1 MTSMRY
7 RGKDIEI
14 IGEKLVFGRRTAWV
28 RMVEDNSFQQVLWD
42 DIDFEDGRHQDMSH
56 IRYIALATRIKE
68 EIAQKR
74 LLAPYESSLLP
85 LPHQLLILEK
95 LMKVPQTR
103 FLLADEV
110 GMGKT
115 IEAGLVLKELK
126 LRGEIKRTL
135 LIVPKSAMLQW
146 QSEMRQHFKE
156 QFQIYDSQL
165 ISSLAS
171 MFSQIEAEEELNFWQ
186 QHNQI
191 IVSTDALKPLEHRQG
206 WSQEKI
212 DTYNKYRIEAVV
224 NADFD
229 LVIIDEAHKMGGSKA
244 QVSRYQLAETLSNA
258 VPRILLLSATPH
270 RGKSD
275 HFRRVLQLLDAD
287 AFAGEGMPTIKEI
300 EPFVMR
306 SEKRHAV
313 DYNGE
318 KLFNER
324 KTIKLAVPLDAER
337 HHLQQLLYEHLTN
350 YVRTSFNKAKLN
362 RNTALALV
370 MTMFQKIA
378 GSSTAAIADAL
389 ATRLYRLQNGLEEST
404 DEYDPEY
411 DNSDFEDFQPSDF
424 SVASSYDD
432 RSEEE
437 VLAELVE
444 EARSCLDKETDAKAE
459 ALIKT
464 IGQLRMEEGNPQLKI
479 LVFTEFRA
487 TQQYLQKML
496 TSKGFISETIN
507 GSMELEQRQKAL
519 NNFKEHADV
528 MISTDAAGESL
539 NMQFCHIIFNYDLPW
554 NPMAIEQRIGR
565 VDRIGQK
572 HSVSAF
578 NMLTSNSIDAKV
590 YGIIVEKLNII
601 LDQLGIDKTSDVLDS
616 TIEQSKIN
624 RIYLQSLL
632 DPKRMEFVGDSW
644 LFEIKKKLND
654 YKATEG
660 LLPSITKEEI
670 DNKQAAEVKYSPL
683 PVWLEQLMD
692 IYAQSRNGIVQKS
705 LMGVSTYKYDDMT
718 IHAVFDAERALENP
732 QAEQI
737 TLQHDLV
744 TKMLERIESETQQTM
759 PVVRSA
765 SGKETPGIFSLW
777 KVSAKNPTE
786 SKTTFVG
793 LFVADNGRQYTAYAN
808 QIWNKLVETADAFSY
823 VSEIDLPEGNEDM
836 EFLYEV
842 FHRMEV
848 EILDTVQKKSNARL
862 KALSYQRERAE
873 RIGIVNIRNSRI
885 RKIEQEQRQW
895 LDAMRKN
902 QSVVPDV
909 KNIIKVRIDG

>member
-1 MTSMRY
+1 MRY
-7 RGKDIEI
+7 SGKDIEI
-14 IGEKLVFGRRTAWV
+14 IGEKLVFGKRTAWV
-28 RMVEDNSFQQVLWD
+28 RLVEDNTFQQVLWD
-42 DIDFEDGRHQDMSH
+42 DIDFEEDRHQDLSH
-56 IRYIALATRIKE
+56 VRYVALGTRIKE

-74 LLAPYESSLLP
+74 LLAPYESSLIP

-95 LMKVPQTR
+95 LMKAPQTR

-115 IEAGLVLKELK
+115 IEAGLALKELK

-165 ISSLAS
+165 ISLLSN
-171 MFSQIEAEEELNFWQ
+171 MFSQIEAEEELNFWR

-229 LVIIDEAHKMGGSKA
+229 LVIIDEAHKMGGSTA
-244 QVSRYQLAETLSNA
+244 QVGRYQLAETLSNA
-258 VPRILLLSATPH
+258 VPHMLLLSATPH

-287 AFAGEGMPTIKEI
+287 AFTGEGMPSIKEI
-300 EPFVMR
+300 EPYVMR
-306 SEKRHAV
+306 SEKRYAV

-324 KTIKLAVPLDAER
+324 QTIKLSVPLDEER
-337 HHLQQLLYEHLTN
+337 HHLQRLLYEHLTN
-350 YVRTSFNKAKLN
+350 YVRTSFNKAKQN

-378 GSSTAAIADAL
+378 GSSTAAIAQAL
-389 ATRLYRLQNGLEEST
+389 DTRLYRLQNGLEESVE
-404 DEYDPEY
+404 DYNPEF
-411 DNSDFEDFQPSDF
+411 DGTDFEDFQPTSF
-424 SVASSYDD
+424 SVEHTYDD
-432 RSEEE
+432 RTEEE

-444 EARSCLDKETDAKAE
+444 EAKACLDKETDAKAE
-459 ALIKT
+459 ALVKT
-464 IGQLRMEEGNPQLKI
+464 ISQPRMEQGDPQMKV

-487 TQQYLQKML
+487 TQDYLKKML
-496 TSKGFISETIN
+496 TAKGLICETIN
-507 GSMELEQRQKAL
+507 GSMELEERQLAL
-519 NNFKEHADV
+519 RQFKEHADV

-539 NMQFCHIIFNYDLPW
+539 NMQFCHVIFNYDLPW

-572 HSVSAF
+572 HTVQAY
-578 NMLTSNSIDAKV
+578 NMLTTNSIDAKV

-601 LDQLGIDKTSDVLDS
+601 LSQLGIDKTSDVLDS

-624 RIYLQSLL
+624 RVYLQSLL
-632 DPKRMEFVGDSW
+632 DPHRAEFIGDSW

-660 LLPSITKEEI
+660 ILPTASKEEI

-683 PVWLEQLMD
+683 PIWLEQLMD
-692 IYAQSRNGIVQKS
+692 IYALSRGGMVQKS
-705 LMGVSTYKYDDMT
+705 LTGISSYRFDGMKID
-718 IHAVFDAERALENP
+718 AVFNAENALDNP

-744 TKMLERIESETQQTM
+744 SRMLELVESETQQEM
-759 PVVRSA
+759 PVIKST
-765 SGKETPGIFSLW
+765 SGKETPGVFSLW
-777 KVSAKNPTE
+777 KVSAKNPAE
-786 SKTTFVG
+786 SKTTFVA
-793 LFVADNGRQYTAYAN
+793 LFVADNDKQYTAYAN
-808 QIWNKLVETADAFSY
+808 QIWNKLVESADAFSFIGNAP
-823 VSEIDLPEGNEDM
+823 VTEESESEM
-836 EFLYEV
+836 TFLYEV
-842 FHRMEV
+842 FHRMEMD
-848 EILDTVQKKSNARL
+848 ILETVKTKANARL
-862 KALSYQRERAE
+862 NALNYQRQRAE

-885 RKIEQEQRQW
+885 KKIETEQQQW
-895 LDAMRKN
+895 QDNMRRS

>member
-1 MTSMRY
+1 MKY

-14 IGEKLVFGRRTAWV
+14 IGEKQVFGRRTAWV

-42 DIDFEDGRHQDMSH
+42 DIDQEDHRLQDMSH
-56 IRYIALATRIKE
+56 IRYMALATRIKE

-95 LMKVPQTR
+95 LMKASHTR

-165 ISSLAS
+165 ISSLAN
-171 MFSQIEAEEELNFWQ
+171 MFSQIEAEQELNFWQ

-206 WSQEKI
+206 WSQDKI

-229 LVIIDEAHKMGGSKA
+229 MVIIDEAHKMGGSTA

-258 VPRILLLSATPH
+258 VPHILLLSATPH
-270 RGKSD
+270 RGKGD

-287 AFAGEGMPTIKEI
+287 AFAGEGTPSIKEI

-306 SEKRHAV
+306 SEKRYAV

-324 KTIKLAVPLDAER
+324 QTIKLSVALDEDR
-337 HHLQQLLYEHLTN
+337 HRLQRELYEHITT
-350 YVRTSFNKAKLN
+350 YVRIYFNKAKRDRDL
-362 RNTALALV
+362 ALALV

-378 GSSTAAIADAL
+378 GSSTAAIVHAL
-389 ATRLYRLQNGLEEST
+389 ENRLYRLQNGLAESPE
-404 DEYDPEY
+404 EYDPEY
-411 DNSDFEDFQPSDF
+411 DNSEFDDFQPSEF
-424 SVASSYDD
+424 SVTSTHDD

-437 VLAELVE
+437 VLTDLVE
-444 EARSCLDKETDAKAE
+444 EAKNCLAKETDAKAE
-459 ALIKT
+459 MLVKT
-464 IGQLRMEEGNPQLKI
+464 INQLRMEQGNPQLKV

-487 TQQYLQKML
+487 TQQYLDSL
-496 TSKGFISETIN
+496 LSAKGFVCETIN
-507 GSMELEQRQKAL
+507 GSMELEERQRAL
-519 NNFKEHADV
+519 NRFREEADV

-572 HSVSAF
+572 HTVVAF
-578 NMLTSNSIDAKV
+578 NMLTNNSIDAKV

-601 LDQLGIDKTSDVLDS
+601 LEQLGIDKTSDVLDS

-660 LLPSITKEEI
+660 ILPSISKEEI

-683 PVWLEQLMD
+683 SVWLEQLMD
-692 IYAQSRNGIVQKS
+692 IYTQSRGGSVQKE
-705 LMGVSTYKYDDMT
+705 LMGISTYSYDDMT
-718 IHAVFDAERALENP
+718 IRAVFDAEYALENP
-732 QAEQI
+732 RAEQI

-744 TKMLERIESETQQTM
+744 KRMLERIESETQQQM
-759 PVVRSA
+759 PVIRSA

-777 KVSAKNPTE
+777 KVAAKNPIE
-786 SKTTFVG
+786 SKTSFVAIFVG
-793 LFVADNGRQYTAYAN
+793 DNGKQYTAYAN
-808 QIWNKLVETADAFSY
+808 QIWNKLVESADAFSF
-823 VSEIDLPEGNEDM
+823 VGSTDMPEEDDNM
-836 EFLYEV
+836 EFLHEV
-842 FHRMEV
+842 FYRMEMD
-848 EILDTVQKKSNARL
+848 ITSTIQKKSDARL
-862 KALSYQRERAE
+862 NALDYQRQRAE
-873 RIGIVNIRNSRI
+873 RIGIVNIRDSRI
-885 RKIEQEQRQW
+885 QKIEQEQQQW

>member
-1 MTSMRY
+1 MRY
-7 RGKDIEI
+7 RGKDIEL
-14 IGEKLVFGRRTAWV
+14 IGEKMVFGRRTAWI
-28 RMVEDNSFQQVLWD
+28 RLVEDNSFQQVLWD
-42 DIDFEDGRHQDMSH
+42 DIVFDEDHHLDISH
-56 IRYIALATRIKE
+56 IRFIALATRIKE

-74 LLAPYESSLLP
+74 ILASYESNLIP
-85 LPHQLLILEK
+85 LPHQILILEK
-95 LMKVPQTR
+95 LMKAPQTR

-110 GMGKT
+110 GMCKT
-115 IEAGLVLKELK
+115 IEAGLALKELK

-146 QSEMRQHFKE
+146 QSELQQHFKE
-156 QFQIYDSQL
+156 QFHIYDSQL
-165 ISSLAS
+165 INSMAS
-171 MFSQIEAEEELNFWQ
+171 MFSQIEAEEELNFWR

-229 LVIIDEAHKMGGSKA
+229 LVIIDEAHKMGGSSA

-287 AFAGEGMPTIKEI
+287 AFMGEDMPSVKEI

-306 SEKRHAV
+306 SEKRFAV
-313 DYNGE
+313 DYNGQ

-324 KTIKLAVPLDAER
+324 KTIKLLIPLEPER
-337 HHLQQLLYEHLTN
+337 HHLQLQLYEHLTE
-350 YVRTSFNKAKLN
+350 YVRTSFNKAKQN

-370 MTMFQKIA
+370 MTMLQKIA
-378 GSSTAAIADAL
+378 SSSTAAIHSAL
-389 ATRLYRLQNGLEEST
+389 STRLYRLQNGLDESVE
-404 DEYDPEY
+404 DYDPEY
-411 DNSDFEDFQPSDF
+411 DTSDFNDFQPSDY
-424 SVASSYDD
+424 SVAYTNDS
-432 RSEEE
+432 RTEEE
-437 VLAELVE
+437 VLQELVE
-444 EARSCLDKETDAKAE
+444 EARVCMEQEQDAKTE
-459 ALIKT
+459 ALIRT
-464 IGQLRMEEGNPQLKI
+464 IAQQRMEQGEPLMKV

-487 TQQYLQKML
+487 TQQYLEKQL
-496 TSKGFISETIN
+496 TAKGLSCATIN
-507 GSMELEQRQKAL
+507 GSMELEARQNAL
-519 NNFKEHADV
+519 RYFKDQADV

-539 NMQFCHIIFNYDLPW
+539 NMQFCHVIVNYDLPW

-572 HSVSAF
+572 HIVKAF

-590 YGIIVEKLNII
+590 YGIIVEKLDTI
-601 LDQLGIDKTSDVLDS
+601 LNELGIDKTSDVLDS
-616 TIEQSKIN
+616 TIEQNKIN

-632 DPKRMEFVGDSW
+632 DPRRTEFVGDSW
-644 LFEIKKKLND
+644 LFEIKKKLSE

-660 LLPSITKEEI
+660 ILPSISKEEI
-670 DNKQAAEVKYSPL
+670 DSKLAAEVKYSPL

-692 IYAQSRNGIVQKS
+692 IYAVSRDGKVEKS
-705 LMGVSTYKYDDMT
+705 LTGVSTYQYDGMK
-718 IHAVFDAERALENP
+718 INAVFDAEHALENP
-732 QAEQI
+732 SAEHI

-744 TKMLERIESETQQTM
+744 CRMLDRIDSESQQTM
-759 PVVRSA
+759 PAIRATGSKA
-765 SGKETPGIFSLW
+765 TPGVFSLW
-777 KVSAKNPTE
+777 RVSAKNPTE
-786 SKTTFVG
+786 SKVMYVA
-793 LFVADNGRQYTAYAN
+793 LFTSDSGKNYAAYAN
-808 QIWNKLVETADAFSY
+808 QIWNKLVESADAYSY
-823 VSEIDLPEGNEDM
+823 VGEAELPPESESDM
-836 EFLYEV
+836 QLLFEV

-848 EILDTVQKKSNARL
+848 EILQTVQKKSDARL
-862 KALSYQRERAE
+862 KALDFQRQRAE
-873 RIGIVNIRNSRI
+873 RIGILNIRKGRI
-885 RKIEQEQRQW
+885 RKIDEERQQW
-895 LDAMRKN
+895 LDNMRRH

>member
-1 MTSMRY
+1 MRY
-7 RGKDIEI
+7 RGKDIEL
-14 IGEKLVFGRRTAWV
+14 IGEKMVFGKRTAWI
-28 RMVEDNSFQQVLWD
+28 RLLEDNSFQQVLWD
-42 DIDFEDGRHQDMSH
+42 DIVFDEGHRKDISH

-74 LLAPYESSLLP
+74 ILAPYESSLIP
-85 LPHQLLILEK
+85 LPHQILILEK
-95 LMKVPQTR
+95 LMKSPQTR

-115 IEAGLVLKELK
+115 IEAGLALKELK

-146 QSEMRQHFKE
+146 QSEMQQHFKE
-156 QFQIYDSQL
+156 QFHIYDSQL
-165 ISSLAS
+165 INSMAS
-171 MFSQIEAEEELNFWQ
+171 MFSQIEAEEELNFWR

-206 WSQEKI
+206 WSQDKI

-229 LVIIDEAHKMGGSKA
+229 LVIIDEAHKMGGSTA

-287 AFAGEGMPTIKEI
+287 AFMGEDMPSINEI

-306 SEKRHAV
+306 TEKRFAV
-313 DYNGE
+313 DYNGQ

-324 KTIKLAVPLDAER
+324 ETIKLMIPLEPEK
-337 HHLQQLLYEHLTN
+337 HHLQLMLYNHLTE
-350 YVRTSFNKAKLN
+350 YVRTSFNKAKQN

-370 MTMFQKIA
+370 MTMLQKIA
-378 GSSTAAIADAL
+378 SSSTAAIYSAL
-389 ATRLYRLQNGLEEST
+389 STRLYRLQKGLDESVE
-404 DEYDPEY
+404 DYDPEY
-411 DNSDFEDFQPSDF
+411 DISDFEDFQPSDF
-424 SVASSYDD
+424 SVEYIPDS
-432 RSEEE
+432 RTEEE
-437 VLAELVE
+437 VLQDLVD
-444 EARSCLDKETDAKAE
+444 EAKICMEQEQDAKAE
-459 ALIKT
+459 ALIST
-464 IGQLRMEEGNPQLKI
+464 IAQQRMEQGDPKLKV

-487 TQQYLQKML
+487 TQQYLEKQL
-496 TSKGFISETIN
+496 AAKGLSCATIN
-507 GSMELEQRQKAL
+507 GSMGLETRQNAL
-519 NNFKEHADV
+519 RYFKNQADV

-539 NMQFCHIIFNYDLPW
+539 NMQFCHVIVNYDLPW

-572 HSVSAF
+572 HTVKAF

-590 YGIIVEKLNII
+590 YGIIVEKLDTI
-601 LDQLGIDKTSDVLDS
+601 LNELGIDKTSDVLDS
-616 TIEQSKIN
+616 TIEQDKIN

-632 DPKRMEFVGDSW
+632 DPRRTEFVGDSW
-644 LFEIKKKLND
+644 LFEIKKKLKE

-660 LLPSITKEEI
+660 VLPSISKEEI
-670 DNKQAAEVKYSPL
+670 DNKLAAEVKYSPL

-692 IYAQSRNGIVQKS
+692 IYAVSRGGKVEKS
-705 LMGVSTYKYDDMT
+705 LMGLSTYQYDGMK
-718 IHAVFDAERALENP
+718 INVVFDAEHALENP
-732 QAEQI
+732 SAEQI

-744 TKMLERIESETQQTM
+744 CRMLDRIESDSQQTM
-759 PVVRSA
+759 PVIRPNGSKA
-765 SGKETPGIFSLW
+765 TPGVFSLW
-777 KVSAKNPTE
+777 RVSAKSSVE
-786 SKTTFVG
+786 SKMTYVA
-793 LFVADNGRQYTAYAN
+793 LFSADNGKNYAAYAN
-808 QIWNKLVETADAFSY
+808 QIWNKLVETADAYAY
-823 VSEIDLPEGNEDM
+823 VCETGMPAENETDM
-836 EFLYEV
+836 QLLYEV

-848 EILDTVQKKSNARL
+848 EILQALQKKYDARL
-862 KALSYQRERAE
+862 KALDYQRQRAE
-873 RIGIVNIRNSRI
+873 KIGIMNIRTARI
-885 RKIEQEQRQW
+885 RKIDEERQLY
-895 LDAMRKN
+895 LDNMRCT

>member
-1 MTSMRY
+1 MRY

-14 IGEKLVFGRRTAWV
+14 IGEKLVFGKPTAWV
-28 RMVEDNSFQQVLWD
+28 RLVEDNSFQQVLWD
-42 DIDFEDGRHQDMSH
+42 DIDFEEDRHQDLSH
-56 IRYIALATRIKE
+56 VRYVALATRIKE

-74 LLAPYESSLLP
+74 LLAPYESSLIP

-95 LMKVPQTR
+95 LMKAPQTR

-115 IEAGLVLKELK
+115 IEAGLALKELK

-156 QFQIYDSQL
+156 SFQIYDSQL
-165 ISSLAS
+165 ISSLS
-171 MFSQIEAEEELNFWQ
+171 NMFSQIEAEEELNFWR

-229 LVIIDEAHKMGGSKA
+229 LVIIDEAHKMGGSTA
-244 QVSRYQLAETLSNA
+244 QVGRYQLAETLSNA
-258 VPRILLLSATPH
+258 VPRMLLLSATPH

-287 AFAGEGMPTIKEI
+287 AFTGEGMPSIKEI
-300 EPFVMR
+300 EPYVMR
-306 SEKRHAV
+306 SEKRYAV

-324 KTIKLAVPLDAER
+324 QTIKLSVPLDQER
-337 HHLQQLLYEHLTN
+337 HHLQRLLYEHLTS
-350 YVRTSFNKAKLN
+350 YVRTSFNKAKQN

-378 GSSTAAIADAL
+378 GSSTAAIAQAL
-389 ATRLYRLQNGLEEST
+389 DTRLYRLQNGLEESVE
-404 DEYDPEY
+404 DYNPEF
-411 DNSDFEDFQPSDF
+411 DSTDFEDFQPTSF
-424 SVASSYDD
+424 SVEHTYDD
-432 RSEEE
+432 RTEEE

-444 EARSCLDKETDAKAE
+444 EAKSCLNKETDAKAE
-459 ALIKT
+459 ALVKT
-464 IGQLRMEEGNPQLKI
+464 ISKLRMEQGDPQMKV

-487 TQQYLQKML
+487 TQDYLKKML
-496 TSKGFISETIN
+496 TAKGLICETIN
-507 GSMELEQRQKAL
+507 GSMELEERQLAL
-519 NNFKEHADV
+519 RQFKEHADV

-539 NMQFCHIIFNYDLPW
+539 NMQFCHVIFNYDLPW

-572 HSVSAF
+572 HTVQAY
-578 NMLTSNSIDAKV
+578 NMLTTNSIDAKV

-601 LDQLGIDKTSDVLDS
+601 LSQLGIDKTSDVLDS

-624 RIYLQSLL
+624 RVYLQSLL
-632 DPKRMEFVGDSW
+632 DPHRSEFIGDSW

-660 LLPSITKEEI
+660 ILPTVSKEEI

-683 PVWLEQLMD
+683 PIWLEQLMD
-692 IYAQSRNGIVQKS
+692 IYALSRGGTVQKS
-705 LMGVSTYKYDDMT
+705 LTGISSYRFDGMKID
-718 IHAVFDAERALENP
+718 AVFNAENALDNP

-744 TKMLERIESETQQTM
+744 SRMLERVESETQQEM
-759 PVVRSA
+759 PVIKST
-765 SGKETPGIFSLW
+765 SGKETPGVFSLW
-777 KVSAKNPTE
+777 KVSAKNPAE
-786 SKTTFVG
+786 SKTSFVA
-793 LFVADNGRQYTAYAN
+793 LFVADNGKQYTAYAN
-808 QIWNKLVETADAFSY
+808 QIWNKLVESADAFTFIGNAP
-823 VSEIDLPEGNEDM
+823 VTEEAESEM
-836 EFLYEV
+836 TFLYEV
-842 FHRMEV
+842 FHRMEMD
-848 EILDTVQKKSNARL
+848 ILETVKAKANARMNAL
-862 KALSYQRERAE
+862 KYQRQRAE

-885 RKIEQEQRQW
+885 KKIETEQQQW
-895 LDAMRKN
+895 QDNMRRS

>member
-1 MTSMRY
+1 MRY
-7 RGKDIEI
+7 RGKDIEL
-14 IGEKLVFGRRTAWV
+14 IGEKMVFGRRTAWI
-28 RMVEDNSFQQVLWD
+28 RLVEDNSFQQVLWD
-42 DIDFEDGRHQDMSH
+42 DIVFEEDHHQDISH
-56 IRYIALATRIKE
+56 IRFVALATRIKE

-74 LLAPYESSLLP
+74 ILAPYESSLIP
-85 LPHQLLILEK
+85 LPHQILILEK
-95 LMKVPQTR
+95 LMKAPQTR

-115 IEAGLVLKELK
+115 IEAGLALKELK

-146 QSEMRQHFKE
+146 QSEMQQHFKE
-156 QFQIYDSQL
+156 QFHIYDSQL
-165 ISSLAS
+165 INSMAS
-171 MFSQIEAEEELNFWQ
+171 MFSQIEAEEELNFWR

-229 LVIIDEAHKMGGSKA
+229 LIIIDEAHKMGGSTA

-287 AFAGEGMPTIKEI
+287 AFMGDDMPSIKEI

-306 SEKRHAV
+306 SEKRYAV
-313 DYNGE
+313 DYNGQ

-324 KTIKLAVPLDAER
+324 KTIKLLIPLEPER
-337 HHLQQLLYEHLTN
+337 HHLQLQLYEHLTE
-350 YVRTSFNKAKLN
+350 YVRTSFNKAKQN

-370 MTMFQKIA
+370 MTILQKIA
-378 GSSTAAIADAL
+378 SSSTAAIYSAL
-389 ATRLYRLQNGLEEST
+389 STRLYRLQNGMDESV
-404 DEYDPEY
+404 DDYDPEF
-411 DNSDFEDFQPSDF
+411 DTSDFEDFQPSEY
-424 SVASSYDD
+424 SVAYTNDS
-432 RSEEE
+432 RTEEE
-437 VLAELVE
+437 VLKELVE
-444 EARSCLDKETDAKAE
+444 ETKVCLEKEQDAKTE
-459 ALIKT
+459 ALIRT
-464 IGQLRMEEGNPQLKI
+464 IAQQRMEQGDPLLKV

-487 TQQYLQKML
+487 TQQYLEKQL
-496 TSKGFISETIN
+496 TAKGLSCATIN
-507 GSMELEQRQKAL
+507 GSMELEARQNAL
-519 NNFKEHADV
+519 RYFKDHADV

-539 NMQFCHIIFNYDLPW
+539 NMQFCHVIVNYDLPW

-572 HSVSAF
+572 HIVKAF

-590 YGIIVEKLNII
+590 YGIIVEKLDTI
-601 LDQLGIDKTSDVLDS
+601 LNELGIDKTSDVLDS
-616 TIEQSKIN
+616 TIEQNKIN

-632 DPKRMEFVGDSW
+632 DPRRTEFVGDSW
-644 LFEIKKKLND
+644 LFEIKKKLSE

-660 LLPSITKEEI
+660 ILPSISKEEI
-670 DNKQAAEVKYSPL
+670 DNKLAAEVKYSPL

-692 IYAQSRNGIVQKS
+692 IYAVSRGGKVDKS
-705 LMGVSTYKYDDMT
+705 LIGVSTYQYDGMK
-718 IHAVFDAERALENP
+718 INAVFDAEHALENP
-732 QAEQI
+732 SAEQI

-744 TKMLERIESETQQTM
+744 CRMLDRIDSESQQIM
-759 PVVRSA
+759 PVIRA
-765 SGKETPGIFSLW
+765 SGSKATPGVFSLW
-777 KVSAKNPTE
+777 RVSAKNPTE
-786 SKTTFVG
+786 SKVTYVA
-793 LFVADNGRQYTAYAN
+793 LFTSDNGKNYAAYAN
-808 QIWNKLVETADAFSY
+808 QIWNKLVESADAYSY
-823 VSEIDLPEGNEDM
+823 AGEVELPPESESDM
-836 EFLYEV
+836 QLLYEV

-848 EILDTVQKKSNARL
+848 EILQTVQKKSDARL
-862 KALSYQRERAE
+862 KALDFQRQRAE
-873 RIGIVNIRNSRI
+873 RIGILNIRKGRI
-885 RKIEQEQRQW
+885 RKIDEERQQW
-895 LDAMRKN
+895 LDNMRRH

>member
-1 MTSMRY
+1 MRY
-7 RGKDIEI
+7 RGKDIEL
-14 IGEKLVFGRRTAWV
+14 IGEKMVFGKRTAWI
-28 RMVEDNSFQQVLWD
+28 RLLEDNSFQQVLWD
-42 DIDFEDGRHQDMSH
+42 DIVFDEGHRKDISH

-74 LLAPYESSLLP
+74 ILAPYESSLIP
-85 LPHQLLILEK
+85 LPHQILILEK
-95 LMKVPQTR
+95 LMKSPQTR

-115 IEAGLVLKELK
+115 IEAGLALKELK

-146 QSEMRQHFKE
+146 QSEMQQHFKE
-156 QFQIYDSQL
+156 QFHIYDSQL
-165 ISSLAS
+165 INSMAS
-171 MFSQIEAEEELNFWQ
+171 MFSQIEAEEELNFWR

-206 WSQEKI
+206 WSQDKI

-229 LVIIDEAHKMGGSKA
+229 LVIIDEAHKMGGSTA

-287 AFAGEGMPTIKEI
+287 AFMGEDMPSINEI

-306 SEKRHAV
+306 TEKRFAV
-313 DYNGE
+313 DYNGQ

-324 KTIKLAVPLDAER
+324 ETIKLMIPLEPEK
-337 HHLQQLLYEHLTN
+337 HHLQLMLYKHLTE
-350 YVRTSFNKAKLN
+350 YVRTSFNKAKQN

-370 MTMFQKIA
+370 MTMLQKIA
-378 GSSTAAIADAL
+378 SSSTAAIYSAL
-389 ATRLYRLQNGLEEST
+389 STRLYRLQKGLDESVE
-404 DEYDPEY
+404 DYDPEY
-411 DNSDFEDFQPSDF
+411 DISDFEDFQPSDF
-424 SVASSYDD
+424 SVEYIPDS
-432 RSEEE
+432 RTEEE
-437 VLAELVE
+437 VLQDLVD
-444 EARSCLDKETDAKAE
+444 EAKICMEQEQDAKAE
-459 ALIKT
+459 ALIRT
-464 IGQLRMEEGNPQLKI
+464 IAQQRMEQGDPKLKV

-487 TQQYLQKML
+487 TQQYLEKQL
-496 TSKGFISETIN
+496 AAKGLSCATIN
-507 GSMELEQRQKAL
+507 GSMGLETRQNAL
-519 NNFKEHADV
+519 RYFKNQADV

-539 NMQFCHIIFNYDLPW
+539 NMQFCHVIVNYDLPW

-572 HSVSAF
+572 HTVKAF

-590 YGIIVEKLNII
+590 YGIIVEKLDTI
-601 LDQLGIDKTSDVLDS
+601 LNELGIDKTSDVLDS
-616 TIEQSKIN
+616 TIEQDKIN

-632 DPKRMEFVGDSW
+632 DPRRTEFVGDSW
-644 LFEIKKKLND
+644 LFEIKKKLKE

-660 LLPSITKEEI
+660 VLPSISKEEI
-670 DNKQAAEVKYSPL
+670 DNKLAAEVKYSPL

-692 IYAQSRNGIVQKS
+692 IYAVSRGGKVEKS
-705 LMGVSTYKYDDMT
+705 LMGLSTYQYDGMK
-718 IHAVFDAERALENP
+718 INAVFDAEHALENP
-732 QAEQI
+732 SAEQI

-744 TKMLERIESETQQTM
+744 CRMLDRIESDSQQTM
-759 PVVRSA
+759 PVIRPNGSKA
-765 SGKETPGIFSLW
+765 TPGVFSLW
-777 KVSAKNPTE
+777 RVSAKSSVE
-786 SKTTFVG
+786 SKMTYVA
-793 LFVADNGRQYTAYAN
+793 LFSADNGKNYAAYAN
-808 QIWNKLVETADAFSY
+808 QIWNKLVETTDAYAY
-823 VSEIDLPEGNEDM
+823 VCETGMPAENETDM
-836 EFLYEV
+836 QLLYEV

-848 EILDTVQKKSNARL
+848 EILQALQKKYDARL
-862 KALSYQRERAE
+862 KALDYQRQRAE
-873 RIGIVNIRNSRI
+873 KIGIMNIRTARI
-885 RKIEQEQRQW
+885 RKIDEERQLY
-895 LDAMRKN
+895 LDNKRCT

>member
-1 MTSMRY
+1 MRY
-7 RGKDIEI
+7 RGKDIEL
-14 IGEKLVFGRRTAWV
+14 IGEKMVFGRRTAWI
-28 RMVEDNSFQQVLWD
+28 RLVEDNSFQQVLWD
-42 DIDFEDGRHQDMSH
+42 DIVFDEDHHLDISH
-56 IRYIALATRIKE
+56 IRFIALATRIKE

-74 LLAPYESSLLP
+74 ILAPYESSLIP
-85 LPHQLLILEK
+85 LPHQILILEK
-95 LMKVPQTR
+95 LMKAPQTR

-115 IEAGLVLKELK
+115 IEAGLALKELK

-146 QSEMRQHFKE
+146 QSELQQHFKE
-156 QFQIYDSQL
+156 QFHIYDSQL
-165 ISSLAS
+165 INSMAS
-171 MFSQIEAEEELNFWQ
+171 MFSQIEAEEELNFWR

-229 LVIIDEAHKMGGSKA
+229 LVIIDEAHKMGGSSA

-287 AFAGEGMPTIKEI
+287 AFMGEDMPSVKEI

-306 SEKRHAV
+306 SEKRFAV
-313 DYNGE
+313 DYNGQ

-324 KTIKLAVPLDAER
+324 KTIKLLIPLEPER
-337 HHLQQLLYEHLTN
+337 HHLQLQLYEHLTE
-350 YVRTSFNKAKLN
+350 YVRTSFNKAKQN

-370 MTMFQKIA
+370 MTMLQKIA
-378 GSSTAAIADAL
+378 SSSTAAIHSAL
-389 ATRLYRLQNGLEEST
+389 STRLYRLQNGLDESVE
-404 DEYDPEY
+404 DYDPEY
-411 DNSDFEDFQPSDF
+411 DTSDFDDFQPSDY
-424 SVASSYDD
+424 SVAYTNDS
-432 RSEEE
+432 RTEEE
-437 VLAELVE
+437 VLQELVE
-444 EARSCLDKETDAKAE
+444 EARVCMGQEQDAKTE
-459 ALIKT
+459 ALIRT
-464 IGQLRMEEGNPQLKI
+464 IAQQRMEQGEPLMKV

-487 TQQYLQKML
+487 TQQYLEKQL
-496 TSKGFISETIN
+496 TAKGLSCATIN
-507 GSMELEQRQKAL
+507 GSMELEARQNAL
-519 NNFKEHADV
+519 RYFKDQADV

-539 NMQFCHIIFNYDLPW
+539 NMQFCHVIVNYDLPW

-572 HSVSAF
+572 HIVKAF

-590 YGIIVEKLNII
+590 YGIIVEKLDTI
-601 LDQLGIDKTSDVLDS
+601 LNELGIDKTSDVLDS
-616 TIEQSKIN
+616 TIEQNKIN

-632 DPKRMEFVGDSW
+632 DPRRTEFVGDSW
-644 LFEIKKKLND
+644 LFEIKKKLSE

-660 LLPSITKEEI
+660 ILPSISKEEI
-670 DNKQAAEVKYSPL
+670 DNKLAAEVKYSPL

-692 IYAQSRNGIVQKS
+692 IYAVSRGGKVDKS
-705 LMGVSTYKYDDMT
+705 LIGVSTYQYDSMK
-718 IHAVFDAERALENP
+718 INAVFDAEHALENP
-732 QAEQI
+732 SAEQI

-744 TKMLERIESETQQTM
+744 CRMLDRIDSESQQTM
-759 PVVRSA
+759 PVIRTNE
-765 SGKETPGIFSLW
+765 GKATPGVFSLW
-777 KVSAKNPTE
+777 RVSAKNPAE
-786 SKTTFVG
+786 SKVTYVA
-793 LFVADNGRQYTAYAN
+793 LFTADNGKNYAAYAN
-808 QIWNKLVETADAFSY
+808 QIWNKLVESNDAYAY
-823 VSEIDLPEGNEDM
+823 VGETELPAESESDTPL
-836 EFLYEV
+836 LYEV
-842 FHRMEV
+842 FHRMEM
-848 EILDTVQKKSNARL
+848 EILQTLQKKSDARL
-862 KALSYQRERAE
+862 KALDFQRQRAE
-873 RIGIVNIRNSRI
+873 RIGIMNIRMGRI
-885 RKIEQEQRQW
+885 RKIDEERQEY
-895 LDAMRKN
+895 LDNMRRT

>member
-1 MTSMRY
+1 MRY

-14 IGEKLVFGRRTAWV
+14 IGEKQVFGRRTVWV
-28 RMVEDNSFQQVLWD
+28 RMVEDNTFQQVLWD
-42 DIDFEDGRHQDMSH
+42 DIDFDDDHQHDMSN
-56 IRYIALATRIKE
+56 IRYMAIATRIKE

-74 LLAPYESSLLP
+74 LIAPYESSLLP

-95 LMKVPQTR
+95 LMKAPQTR

-156 QFQIYDSQL
+156 QFQIYDTQL
-165 ISSLAS
+165 IGSLAS

-212 DTYNKYRIEAVV
+212 DTYNKYRIESVV

-229 LVIIDEAHKMGGSKA
+229 LVIIDEAHKMGGSTA

-287 AFAGEGMPTIKEI
+287 AFAGDGMPSIKEI

-306 SEKRHAV
+306 SEKRYAV

-324 KTIKLAVPLDAER
+324 KTIKLAVPLDDDR
-337 HHLQQLLYEHLTN
+337 YRLQRLLYDHLTD

-378 GSSTAAIADAL
+378 GSSTAAISEAL

-404 DEYDPEY
+404 SDYDPEY
-411 DNSDFEDFQPSDF
+411 DLSDFDDFQPSDF
-424 SVASSYDD
+424 SVEYTSDD
-432 RSEEE
+432 RTEEE
-437 VLAELVE
+437 VLTDLVN
-444 EARSCLDKETDAKAE
+444 EARSCLEKETDAKAE
-459 ALIKT
+459 MLIKT
-464 IGQLRMEEGNPQLKI
+464 INQLRMEQGESRLKI

-487 TQQYLQKML
+487 TQRYLEKIL
-496 TSKGFISETIN
+496 SAKGFVCETIN
-507 GSMELEQRQKAL
+507 GSMDMERRQKAL
-519 NNFKEHADV
+519 NFFKEQADI

-539 NMQFCHIIFNYDLPW
+539 NMQFCHIVFNYDLPW

-572 HSVSAF
+572 HVVSAF

-644 LFEIKKKLND
+644 LYEIKKKLND

-660 LLPSITKEEI
+660 ILPSITKEEI
-670 DNKQAAEVKYSPL
+670 DNKQAADVKYSPL
-683 PVWLEQLMD
+683 PIWLEQMMD
-692 IYAQSRNGIVQKS
+692 IYMQSRGGFVQKS
-705 LMGVSTYKYDDMT
+705 LMGVTTYKYEDKT
-718 IHAVFDAERALENP
+718 IHAVFDAEHALDNP

-737 TLQHDLV
+737 TFQHDLV
-744 TKMLERIESETQQTM
+744 NKMLERVESETQQQM
-759 PVVRSA
+759 PVIHST
-765 SGKETPGIFSLW
+765 SGNETPGVFSLW
-777 KVSAKNPTE
+777 KVSAKNPIE
-786 SKTTFVG
+786 SKTTFVA
-793 LFVADNGRQYTAYAN
+793 LFVADNGKQYTAYAN
-808 QIWNKLVETADAFSY
+808 QLWNKLVETSDSFSF
-823 VSEIDLPEGNEDM
+823 VEDTALPEDDGDM

-848 EILDTVQKKSNARL
+848 EILDNVQRKSNARMN
-862 KALSYQRERAE
+862 ALNYQRQRAE
-873 RIGIVNIRNSRI
+873 KIGIENIRISRI
-885 RKIEQEQRQW
+885 RKIEQEQKQW
-895 LDAMRKN
+895 MDTMRKN

>member
-1 MTSMRY
+1 MKY

-28 RMVEDNSFQQVLWD
+28 RLVEDNSFQQVLWN
-42 DIDFEDGRHQDMSH
+42 DIDQEEDRKEDLSH

-74 LLAPYESSLLP
+74 LLAPYESSLIP

-95 LMKVPQTR
+95 LMKASQTR

-115 IEAGLVLKELK
+115 IEAGLALKELK

-146 QSEMRQHFKE
+146 QSEMQQHFKE
-156 QFQIYDSQL
+156 FFQIYDSQF
-165 ISSLAS
+165 ISSMAS
-171 MFSQIEAEEELNFWQ
+171 MFSQIDAEEELNFWR

-212 DTYNKYRIEAVV
+212 DTYNKYRLEAVV

-229 LVIIDEAHKMGGSKA
+229 LVIIDEAHKMGGSTA

-287 AFAGEGMPTIKEI
+287 TFAGEGMPSIKEI
-300 EPFVMR
+300 EPYVMR
-306 SEKRHAV
+306 SEKRYAV

-324 KTIKLAVPLDAER
+324 KTIKLAVPLEPER
-337 HHLQQLLYEHLTN
+337 HHLQQELYEHLTN
-350 YVRTSFNKAKLN
+350 YVRISFNKAKQN

-378 GSSTAAIADAL
+378 GSSTAAIHNAL
-389 ATRLYRLQNGLEEST
+389 STRLYRLQNGLDDSI
-404 DEYDPEY
+404 DDYDPEY
-411 DNSDFEDFQPSDF
+411 DNSDFEEFQPADYT
-424 SVASSYDD
+424 VANTFDN
-432 RSEEE
+432 RTEEE
-437 VLAELVE
+437 VLSELIE
-444 EARSCLDKETDAKAE
+444 EARICSEKETDAKAE
-459 ALIKT
+459 MLVKT
-464 IGQLRMEEGNPQLKI
+464 IGQLRMEEGDPQLKV

-487 TQQYLQKML
+487 TQQYLEKML
-496 TSKGFISETIN
+496 VAKGLVCETIN
-507 GSMELEQRQKAL
+507 GSMELEERQRAL
-519 NNFKEHADV
+519 QNFKEKADV

-539 NMQFCHIIFNYDLPW
+539 NMQFCHVVFNYDLPW

-572 HSVSAF
+572 HTVMAF
-578 NMLTSNSIDAKV
+578 NMLTTNSIDAKV

-624 RIYLQSLL
+624 RVYLQSLL
-632 DPKRMEFVGDSW
+632 DPKRAEFVGDSW
-644 LFEIKKKLND
+644 LFDIKKKLND
-654 YKATEG
+654 YKSTEG
-660 LLPSITKEEI
+660 ILPSISKEEI
-670 DNKQAAEVKYSPL
+670 DNKQAADVKYSPL
-683 PVWLEQLMD
+683 PVWLEQLMNL
-692 IYAQSRNGIVQKS
+692 YAISRGGNVQKS
-705 LMGVSTYKYDDMT
+705 IMGISIYQYDGT
-718 IHAVFDAERALENP
+718 TLKAVFDAEHALDNP

-744 TKMLERIESETQQTM
+744 SKMLERIESETQQNM
-759 PVVRSA
+759 PVIRSL
-765 SGKETPGIFSLW
+765 SGKDTPGVFSLW
-777 KVSAKNPTE
+777 KVSAKNPVE
-786 SKTTFVG
+786 SKYTFVA
-793 LFVADNGRQYTAYAN
+793 LFEADKGKQYPAYAN
-808 QIWNKLVETADAFSY
+808 QIWNRLVETSDAFTYSGETPLKES
-823 VSEIDLPEGNEDM
+823 SESDM
-836 EFLYEV
+836 QFLYEV
-842 FHRMEV
+842 FHRMET
-848 EILDTVQKKSNARL
+848 EILQTVQNRTDSKLR
-862 KALSYQRERAE
+862 ALEYQRQRAE
-873 RIGIVNIRNSRI
+873 RIGIGNIRNSRI
-885 RKIEQEQRQW
+885 RKIESEQKRWRDNLRQ
-895 LDAMRKN
+895 N

>member
-1 MTSMRY
+1 MRY
-7 RGKDIEI
+7 RGKDIEL
-14 IGEKLVFGRRTAWV
+14 IGEKMVFGRRTAWI
-28 RMVEDNSFQQVLWD
+28 RLVEDNSFQQVLWD
-42 DIDFEDGRHQDMSH
+42 DIVFDEDHHQDISH
-56 IRYIALATRIKE
+56 IRFIALATRIKE

-74 LLAPYESSLLP
+74 LLAPYESSLIP
-85 LPHQLLILEK
+85 LPHQILILEK
-95 LMKVPQTR
+95 LMKAPQTR

-115 IEAGLVLKELK
+115 IEAGLALKELK

-146 QSEMRQHFKE
+146 QSELQQHFKE
-156 QFQIYDSQL
+156 QFHIYDSQL
-165 ISSLAS
+165 INSMAS
-171 MFSQIEAEEELNFWQ
+171 MFSQIEAEEELNFWR

-212 DTYNKYRIEAVV
+212 DSYNKYRIEAVV

-229 LVIIDEAHKMGGSKA
+229 LVIIDEAHKMGGSSA

-287 AFAGEGMPTIKEI
+287 AFMGEDMASVKEI

-306 SEKRHAV
+306 SEKRFAV
-313 DYNGE
+313 DYNGQ

-324 KTIKLAVPLDAER
+324 KTIKLLIPLEPER
-337 HHLQQLLYEHLTN
+337 HHLQLQLYEHLTE
-350 YVRTSFNKAKLN
+350 YVRTSFNKAKQN

-370 MTMFQKIA
+370 MTMLQKIA
-378 GSSTAAIADAL
+378 SSSTAAIHSAL
-389 ATRLYRLQNGLEEST
+389 STRLYRLQNGLDESVE
-404 DEYDPEY
+404 DYDPEY
-411 DNSDFEDFQPSDF
+411 DTSDFDDFQPSDY
-424 SVASSYDD
+424 SVAYTNDS
-432 RSEEE
+432 RTEEE
-437 VLAELVE
+437 VLQELVE
-444 EARSCLDKETDAKAE
+444 EARVCMEQEQDAKTE
-459 ALIKT
+459 ALIRT
-464 IGQLRMEEGNPQLKI
+464 IAQQRMEQGEPLMKV

-487 TQQYLQKML
+487 TQQYLEKQL
-496 TSKGFISETIN
+496 TAKGLSCATIN
-507 GSMELEQRQKAL
+507 GSMELEARQNALRYFKAQ
-519 NNFKEHADV
+519 ADV

-539 NMQFCHIIFNYDLPW
+539 NMQFCHVIVNYDLPW

-572 HSVSAF
+572 HIVKAF

-590 YGIIVEKLNII
+590 YGIIIEKLDTI
-601 LDQLGIDKTSDVLDS
+601 LNELGIDKTSDVLDS
-616 TIEQSKIN
+616 TIEQNKIN

-632 DPKRMEFVGDSW
+632 DPRRTEFVGDSW
-644 LFEIKKKLND
+644 LFEIKKKLSE

-660 LLPSITKEEI
+660 ILPSISKEEI
-670 DNKQAAEVKYSPL
+670 DSKLAAEVKYSPL

-692 IYAQSRNGIVQKS
+692 IYAVSRGGKVDKS
-705 LMGVSTYKYDDMT
+705 LIGVSTYQYDSMK
-718 IHAVFDAERALENP
+718 INAVFDAEHALENP
-732 QAEQI
+732 SAEQI

-744 TKMLERIESETQQTM
+744 CRMLDRIDSESQQIM
-759 PVVRSA
+759 PVIRATGSKA
-765 SGKETPGIFSLW
+765 TPGVFSLW
-777 KVSAKNPTE
+777 RVSAKNPTE
-786 SKTTFVG
+786 SKVTYVA
-793 LFVADNGRQYTAYAN
+793 LFTSDNGKNYAAYAN
-808 QIWNKLVETADAFSY
+808 QIWNKLVESADAYSY
-823 VSEIDLPEGNEDM
+823 VGEVELPPESESDM
-836 EFLYEV
+836 QLLYEV

-848 EILDTVQKKSNARL
+848 EILQTVQKKSDARL
-862 KALSYQRERAE
+862 KALDFQRQRAE
-873 RIGIVNIRNSRI
+873 RIGILNIRKGRI
-885 RKIEQEQRQW
+885 RKIDEERQQW
-895 LDAMRKN
+895 LDNMRRH

>member
-1 MTSMRY
+1 MKY
-7 RGKDIEI
+7 RGKDIEL
-14 IGEKLVFGRRTAWV
+14 IGEKMVFGKRTAWI
-28 RMVEDNSFQQVLWD
+28 RLVEDNSFQQVLWD
-42 DIDFEDGRHQDMSH
+42 DIVFDDEHHQDISH

-74 LLAPYESSLLP
+74 ILAPYESSLIP
-85 LPHQLLILEK
+85 LPHQILILEK
-95 LMKVPQTR
+95 LMKAPQTR

-115 IEAGLVLKELK
+115 IEAGLALKELK

-146 QSEMRQHFKE
+146 QSEMQQHFKE
-156 QFQIYDSQL
+156 QFHIYDSQL
-165 ISSLAS
+165 INSMAS
-171 MFSQIEAEEELNFWQ
+171 MFSQIEAEEELNFWR

-229 LVIIDEAHKMGGSKA
+229 LVIIDEAHKMGGSTA

-287 AFAGEGMPTIKEI
+287 AFMGDDMPGIKEI

-306 SEKRHAV
+306 SEKRFAV
-313 DYNGE
+313 DYNGQ

-324 KTIKLAVPLDAER
+324 KTIKLLIPLEPER
-337 HHLQQLLYEHLTN
+337 HHLQLQLYEHLTE
-350 YVRTSFNKAKLN
+350 YVRTSFNKAKMN

-370 MTMFQKIA
+370 MTMLQKIA
-378 GSSTAAIADAL
+378 SSSTAAIYSAL
-389 ATRLYRLQNGLEEST
+389 STRLYRLQNGLDESVE
-404 DEYDPEY
+404 EYDPEY
-411 DNSDFEDFQPSDF
+411 DTSDFEDFQPSDY
-424 SVASSYDD
+424 SVAYSLDS
-432 RSEEE
+432 RKEEE
-437 VLAELVE
+437 VLQDLVE
-444 EARSCLDKETDAKAE
+444 EAKICMEQEQDAKAE
-459 ALIKT
+459 ALIRC
-464 IGQLRMEEGNPQLKI
+464 IAEQRMEQGDPQMKV

-487 TQQYLQKML
+487 TQQYLEKEL
-496 TSKGFISETIN
+496 TAKGLVCASIN
-507 GSMELEQRQKAL
+507 GSMELEARQNAL
-519 NNFKEHADV
+519 RFFKDHADV

-539 NMQFCHIIFNYDLPW
+539 NMQFCHVIVNYDLPW

-572 HSVSAF
+572 HTVKAF

-590 YGIIVEKLNII
+590 YGIIVDKLDTI
-601 LDQLGIDKTSDVLDS
+601 LNELGIDKTSDVLDS
-616 TIEQSKIN
+616 TIEQNKIN

-632 DPKRMEFVGDSW
+632 DPRRTEFVGDSW
-644 LFEIKKKLND
+644 LSDIKKKLNE

-660 LLPSITKEEI
+660 ILPSISKEEI
-670 DNKQAAEVKYSPL
+670 DNKLAAEVKYSPL

-692 IYAQSRNGIVQKS
+692 IYAISRGGKVEKS
-705 LMGVSTYKYDDMT
+705 LLGVSSYQYDGMK
-718 IHAVFDAERALENP
+718 INAVFDAEHALENP
-732 QAEQI
+732 SAEQI
-737 TLQHDLV
+737 TLQHELV
-744 TKMLERIESETQQTM
+744 CRMLDRIDSESQQNM
-759 PVVRSA
+759 PVVHA
-765 SGKETPGIFSLW
+765 AGGKATPGVFSLW
-777 KVSAKNPTE
+777 RVSAKNPAE
-786 SKTTFVG
+786 SKVTYVA
-793 LFVADNGRQYTAYAN
+793 LFTADNGKNYAAYAN
-808 QIWNKLVETADAFSY
+808 QIWNRLVESADAYSY
-823 VSEIDLPEGNEDM
+823 VGDVELPAENESDM
-836 EFLYEV
+836 KLLYEV

-848 EILDTVQKKSNARL
+848 EILQNLQKKSDSRL
-862 KALSYQRERAE
+862 KALDFQKQRAE
-873 RIGIVNIRNSRI
+873 RIGIMNIRTSRI
-885 RKIEQEQRQW
+885 RKISEEKQQW
-895 LDAMRKN
+895 LDNMRSS
-902 QSVVPDV
+902 QSIVPDV

>member
-1 MTSMRY
+1 MRY

-14 IGEKLVFGRRTAWV
+14 VGEKQIFGRRTAWV
-28 RMVEDNSFQQVLWD
+28 RLVEDNSFQQVLWD
-42 DIDFEDGRHQDMSH
+42 DIDFEEGRHQDLSH
-56 IRYIALATRIKE
+56 VRYVALATRIKE

-74 LLAPYESSLLP
+74 LLAPYESSLIP

-95 LMKVPQTR
+95 LMKAPQTR

-115 IEAGLVLKELK
+115 IEAGLALKELK

-156 QFQIYDSQL
+156 SFQIYDSQL
-165 ISSLAS
+165 ISSLS
-171 MFSQIEAEEELNFWQ
+171 NMFSQIEAEEELNFWR

-229 LVIIDEAHKMGGSKA
+229 LVIIDEAHKMGGSTA
-244 QVSRYQLAETLSNA
+244 QVGRYQLAETLSNA
-258 VPRILLLSATPH
+258 VPRMLLLSATPH

-287 AFAGEGMPTIKEI
+287 AFTGEGMPSIKEI
-300 EPFVMR
+300 EPYVMR
-306 SEKRHAV
+306 SEKRYAV

-324 KTIKLAVPLDAER
+324 QTIKLSVPLDEER
-337 HHLQQLLYEHLTN
+337 HHLQRLLYEHLTS
-350 YVRTSFNKAKLN
+350 YVRTSFNKAKQN

-378 GSSTAAIADAL
+378 GSSTAAIAQAL
-389 ATRLYRLQNGLEEST
+389 DTRLYRLQNGLEESVE
-404 DEYDPEY
+404 DYNPEF
-411 DNSDFEDFQPSDF
+411 DSTDFEDFQPTSF
-424 SVASSYDD
+424 SVEHTYDD
-432 RSEEE
+432 RTEEE

-444 EARSCLDKETDAKAE
+444 EAKSCLNKETDAKAE
-459 ALIKT
+459 ALVKT
-464 IGQLRMEEGNPQLKI
+464 ISKLRMEQGDPQMKV

-487 TQQYLQKML
+487 TQDYLKKML
-496 TSKGFISETIN
+496 TAKGLICETIN
-507 GSMELEQRQKAL
+507 GSMELEERQLAL
-519 NNFKEHADV
+519 RQFKEQADV

-539 NMQFCHIIFNYDLPW
+539 NMQFCHVIFNYDLPW

-572 HSVSAF
+572 HTVQAY
-578 NMLTSNSIDAKV
+578 NRLTTNSIDAKV

-601 LDQLGIDKTSDVLDS
+601 LSQLGIDKTSDVLDS

-624 RIYLQSLL
+624 RVYLQSLL
-632 DPKRMEFVGDSW
+632 DPHRSEFIGDSW

-660 LLPSITKEEI
+660 ILPTVSKEEI

-683 PVWLEQLMD
+683 PIWLEQLMD
-692 IYAQSRNGIVQKS
+692 IYALSRGGTVQKS
-705 LMGVSTYKYDDMT
+705 LTGISSYRFDGMKID
-718 IHAVFDAERALENP
+718 AVFNAENALDNP

-744 TKMLERIESETQQTM
+744 SRMLERVESETQQEM
-759 PVVRSA
+759 PVIKST
-765 SGKETPGIFSLW
+765 SGKETPGVFSLW

-786 SKTTFVG
+786 SKTSFVA
-793 LFVADNGRQYTAYAN
+793 LFVADNGKQYTAYAN
-808 QIWNKLVETADAFSY
+808 QIWNKLVESADAFAFIGNAP
-823 VSEIDLPEGNEDM
+823 VTEETESEM
-836 EFLYEV
+836 TFLYEV
-842 FHRMEV
+842 FHRMEMD
-848 EILDTVQKKSNARL
+848 ILETVKAKANARMNAL
-862 KALSYQRERAE
+862 KYQRQRAE

-885 RKIEQEQRQW
+885 KKIETEQQQW
-895 LDAMRKN
+895 QDNMRRS

>member
-1 MTSMRY
+1 MRY

-14 IGEKLVFGRRTAWV
+14 VGEKQIFGRRTAWV
-28 RMVEDNSFQQVLWD
+28 RLVEDNSFQQVLWD
-42 DIDFEDGRHQDMSH
+42 DIDFEEERRQDISH

-95 LMKVPQTR
+95 LMKAPQTR

-115 IEAGLVLKELK
+115 IEAGLALKELK

-146 QSEMRQHFKE
+146 QSEMSQHFKE

-165 ISSLAS
+165 IGSLAN
-171 MFSQIEAEEELNFWQ
+171 MFSQIDAEEELNFWR

-212 DTYNKYRIEAVV
+212 DNYNKYRIEAVV

-229 LVIIDEAHKMGGSKA
+229 LVIIDEAHKMGGSTA
-244 QVSRYQLAETLSNA
+244 QVGRYQLAETLSNA
-258 VPRILLLSATPH
+258 VPRMLLLSATPH

-287 AFAGEGMPTIKEI
+287 AFAGEGMPSIKEI

-306 SEKRHAV
+306 SEKRYAV

-318 KLFNER
+318 ILFNER
-324 KTIKLAVPLDAER
+324 HTIKLAVPLDEER
-337 HHLQQLLYEHLTN
+337 HHLQRLLYEHLTD
-350 YVRTSFNKAKLN
+350 YVRTSFNKAKQN

-378 GSSTAAIADAL
+378 GSSTAAIVAAL
-389 ATRLYRLQNGLEEST
+389 DTRLYRLQNGLEESVEDYNPEFDNT
-404 DEYDPEY
+404 DFD
-411 DNSDFEDFQPSDF
+411 DFQPSSF
-424 SVASSYDD
+424 SVQNTYDD

-444 EARSCLDKETDAKAE
+444 EAKTCLTKETDAKAE
-459 ALIKT
+459 TLIKT
-464 IGQLRMEEGNPQLKI
+464 IGQLRMEQGDPKLKV

-487 TQQYLQKML
+487 TQEYLEKIL
-496 TSKGFISETIN
+496 TAKGFQCETIN
-507 GSMELEQRQKAL
+507 GSMELEVRQGAL
-519 NNFKEHADV
+519 RNFKEEADV

-539 NMQFCHIIFNYDLPW
+539 NMQFCHVIFNYDLPW

-572 HSVSAF
+572 HPVMAY
-578 NMLTSNSIDAKV
+578 NMLTTNSIDAKV
-590 YGIIVEKLNII
+590 YSIIVEKLNII

-616 TIEQSKIN
+616 TIEQNKIN
-624 RIYLQSLL
+624 RVYLQSLL
-632 DPKRMEFVGDSW
+632 DPHRYEFIGDSW
-644 LFEIKKKLND
+644 LYEIKKKLND
-654 YKATEG
+654 YKSTEG
-660 LLPSITKEEI
+660 ILPTISKEEI

-683 PVWLEQLMD
+683 PIWLEQLMD
-692 IYAQSRNGIVQKS
+692 IYTQSRGGVVQKS
-705 LMGVSTYKYDDMT
+705 LMGVSSYKFDGMALN
-718 IHAVFDAERALENP
+718 AVFDAEHALENP

-744 TKMLERIESETQQTM
+744 CKMLNRVESETQQDI
-759 PVVRSA
+759 PIIRSA
-765 SGKETPGIFSLW
+765 SGKETPGLFSLW
-777 KVSAKNPTE
+777 KISAKNPAE
-786 SKTTFVG
+786 SKTSFVA
-793 LFVADNGRQYTAYAN
+793 LYMADNGKQYTAYAN
-808 QIWNKLVETADAFSY
+808 QIWNKLVESSDVFSY
-823 VSEIDLPEGNEDM
+823 VGSTATIDDSESDM
-836 EFLYEV
+836 SFLYEV

-848 EILDTVQKKSNARL
+848 EILENIKKKGDARMNALR
-862 KALSYQRERAE
+862 YQRERAE

-885 RKIEQEQRQW
+885 KKIEAEQQEW
-895 LDAMRKN
+895 LDNMRKS

>member
-1 MTSMRY
+1 MRY

-14 IGEKLVFGRRTAWV
+14 VGEKQVFGKRTAWV
-28 RMVEDNSFQQVLWD
+28 RLVEDNSFLQVLWD
-42 DIDFEDGRHQDMSH
+42 DIDFEKGNCQDMSH

-74 LLAPYESSLLP
+74 LLAPYESSLIP

-95 LMKVPQTR
+95 LMKAPQTR

-115 IEAGLVLKELK
+115 IEAGLSLKELK
-126 LRGEIKRTL
+126 LRGEIRRTL

-146 QSEMRQHFKE
+146 QSEMLQHFKE

-165 ISSLAS
+165 ISSLS
-171 MFSQIEAEEELNFWQ
+171 NMFSQIDAEEELNFWK

-229 LVIIDEAHKMGGSKA
+229 LVIIDEAHKMGGSTA

-258 VPRILLLSATPH
+258 VPRLLLLSATPH

-287 AFAGEGMPTIKEI
+287 TFAGEGMPSIKEI

-306 SEKRHAV
+306 SEKRYAV

-324 KTIKLAVPLDAER
+324 QTIKLSVPLEEDK
-337 HHLQQLLYEHLTN
+337 HHLQRLLYEHVTN

-378 GSSTAAIADAL
+378 GSSTAAIVQAL
-389 ATRLYRLQNGLEEST
+389 ETRLYRLQNGLEESVE
-404 DEYDPEY
+404 EYNPEV
-411 DNSDFEDFQPSDF
+411 DINDFDDFQPSSF
-424 SVASSYDD
+424 TVESTYDT

-437 VLAELVE
+437 VLADLAN
-444 EARSCLDKETDAKAE
+444 EAKNCLERETDAKAE
-459 ALIKT
+459 TLIKT
-464 IGQLRMEEGNPQLKI
+464 ISQLRMEHGDPNLKV

-487 TQQYLQKML
+487 TQLYLKRIL
-496 TSKGFISETIN
+496 SAKGLICETIN
-507 GSMELEQRQKAL
+507 GSMGLEERQRAL
-519 NNFKEHADV
+519 RLFKEHADV

-539 NMQFCHIIFNYDLPW
+539 NMQFCHIVFNYDLPW

-572 HSVSAF
+572 HVVQAY
-578 NMLTSNSIDAKV
+578 NMLTTNSIDAKV

-624 RIYLQSLL
+624 RVYLQSLL
-632 DPKRMEFVGDSW
+632 DPHRSEYIGDSW
-644 LFEIKKKLND
+644 LSDIKKKLND

-660 LLPSITKEEI
+660 ILPFISKKEI

-683 PVWLEQLMD
+683 PIWLEQLLD
-692 IYAQSRNGIVQKS
+692 IYTLSRGGSVQK
-705 LMGVSTYKYDDMT
+705 LLTGVSEYQFDGMKLN
-718 IHAVFDAERALENP
+718 AVFNAENALDNP
-732 QAEQI
+732 QAEQM

-744 TKMLERIESETQQTM
+744 NKMLERIESDNQGEM
-759 PVVRSA
+759 PVIKSH
-765 SGKETPGIFSLW
+765 SGKETPGLFSLW
-777 KVSAKNPTE
+777 KVSAKNSTE
-786 SKTTFVG
+786 SKASFVA
-793 LFVADNGRQYTAYAN
+793 LFVADNGKQYPAYAN
-808 QIWNKLVETADAFSY
+808 QIWNKLVESADAFSF
-823 VSEIDLPEGNEDM
+823 VGHVPSAEQSESDM
-836 EFLYEV
+836 SFLYEV
-842 FHRMEV
+842 FHRMEI
-848 EILDTVQKKSNARL
+848 EILETVKNKANARFN
-862 KALSYQRERAE
+862 ALNYQRQRAE
-873 RIGIVNIRNSRI
+873 KIGIVNIRNSRI
-885 RKIEQEQRQW
+885 KKIEEEQKKW
-895 LDAMRKN
+895 LENMKSS

>member
-1 MTSMRY
+1 MRY
-7 RGKDIEI
+7 RGKDIEL
-14 IGEKLVFGRRTAWV
+14 IGEKMVFGRRTAWI
-28 RMVEDNSFQQVLWD
+28 RLVEDNSFQQVLWD
-42 DIDFEDGRHQDMSH
+42 DIDQEEDRKEDLSH

-74 LLAPYESSLLP
+74 LLAPYESSLIP

-95 LMKVPQTR
+95 LMKASQTR

-115 IEAGLVLKELK
+115 IEAGLALKELK

-146 QSEMRQHFKE
+146 QSEMQQHFKE
-156 QFQIYDSQL
+156 FFQIYDSQF
-165 ISSLAS
+165 ISSMAS
-171 MFSQIEAEEELNFWQ
+171 MFSQIDAEEELNFWR

-212 DTYNKYRIEAVV
+212 DTYNKYRLEAVV

-229 LVIIDEAHKMGGSKA
+229 LVIIDETHKMGGSTA

-287 AFAGEGMPTIKEI
+287 AFAGEGMPSVKEI
-300 EPFVMR
+300 EPYVMR
-306 SEKRHAV
+306 SEKRYAV

-324 KTIKLAVPLDAER
+324 KTIKLAVPLEPER
-337 HHLQQLLYEHLTN
+337 HHLQQELYEHLTN
-350 YVRTSFNKAKLN
+350 YVRISFNKAKQN

-378 GSSTAAIADAL
+378 GSSTAAILNAL
-389 ATRLYRLQNGLEEST
+389 STRLYRLQNGLDDSI
-404 DEYDPEY
+404 DDYDPEY
-411 DNSDFEDFQPSDF
+411 DNSDFEEFQPADY
-424 SVASSYDD
+424 SVANTFDN
-432 RSEEE
+432 RTEEE
-437 VLAELVE
+437 VLSELIE
-444 EARSCLDKETDAKAE
+444 EARICSEKETDAKAE
-459 ALIKT
+459 MLIKA
-464 IGQLRMEEGNPQLKI
+464 IGQLRMEEGDPQLKV

-487 TQQYLQKML
+487 TQQYLEKML
-496 TSKGFISETIN
+496 VAKGLVCETIN
-507 GSMELEQRQKAL
+507 GSMELEERQRAL
-519 NNFKEHADV
+519 QNFKEKADV

-539 NMQFCHIIFNYDLPW
+539 NMQFCHVVFNYDLPW

-572 HSVSAF
+572 HTVMAF
-578 NMLTSNSIDAKV
+578 NMLTTNSIDAKV
-590 YGIIVEKLNII
+590 YSIIVEKLNII

-624 RIYLQSLL
+624 RVYLQSLL
-632 DPKRMEFVGDSW
+632 DPKRAEFVGDSW
-644 LFEIKKKLND
+644 LFDIKKKLND
-654 YKATEG
+654 YKSTEG
-660 LLPSITKEEI
+660 ILPSISKEEI
-670 DNKQAAEVKYSPL
+670 DNKQAADVKYSPL
-683 PVWLEQLMD
+683 PVWLEQLMNL
-692 IYAQSRNGIVQKS
+692 YAISRGGNVQKS
-705 LMGVSTYKYDDMT
+705 IMGVSTYQYDGMT
-718 IHAVFDAERALENP
+718 IKAVFDAEHALENP

-744 TKMLERIESETQQTM
+744 SKMLERIESETQQNM
-759 PVVRSA
+759 PVIRSL
-765 SGKETPGIFSLW
+765 SGKDTPGVFSLC
-777 KVSAKNPTE
+777 KVSAKNPVE
-786 SKTTFVG
+786 SKYTFVA
-793 LFVADNGRQYTAYAN
+793 LFEADNGKQYPAYAN
-808 QIWNKLVETADAFSY
+808 QIWNRLVETSDAFTYSGETPLKES
-823 VSEIDLPEGNEDM
+823 SESDM
-836 EFLYEV
+836 QFLYEV
-842 FHRMEV
+842 FHRMET
-848 EILDTVQKKSNARL
+848 EILQTVQNRTDSKLR
-862 KALSYQRERAE
+862 ALEYQRQRAE
-873 RIGIVNIRNSRI
+873 RIGIGNIRNSRI
-885 RKIEQEQRQW
+885 RKIENEQKIWRENLRQ
-895 LDAMRKN
+895 N

-909 KNIIKVRIDG
+909 KKIIKLRIDG

>member
-1 MTSMRY
+1 MRY
-7 RGKDIEI
+7 RGKDIEL
-14 IGEKLVFGRRTAWV
+14 IGEKMVFGRRTAWI
-28 RMVEDNSFQQVLWD
+28 RLVEDNSFQQVLWD
-42 DIDFEDGRHQDMSH
+42 DIVFDEDHHLDISH
-56 IRYIALATRIKE
+56 IRFIALATRIKE

-74 LLAPYESSLLP
+74 ILASYESNLIP
-85 LPHQLLILEK
+85 LPHQILILEK
-95 LMKVPQTR
+95 LMKAPQTR

-115 IEAGLVLKELK
+115 IEAGLALKELK

-146 QSEMRQHFKE
+146 QSELQQHFKE
-156 QFQIYDSQL
+156 QFHIYDSQL
-165 ISSLAS
+165 INSMAS
-171 MFSQIEAEEELNFWQ
+171 MFSQIEAEEELNFWR

-212 DTYNKYRIEAVV
+212 DSYNKYRIEAVV

-229 LVIIDEAHKMGGSKA
+229 LVIIDEAHKMGGSSA

-287 AFAGEGMPTIKEI
+287 AFMGEDMPSVKEI

-306 SEKRHAV
+306 SEKRFAV
-313 DYNGE
+313 DYNGQ

-324 KTIKLAVPLDAER
+324 KTIKLLIPLEPER
-337 HHLQQLLYEHLTN
+337 HHLQLQLYEHLTE
-350 YVRTSFNKAKLN
+350 YVRTSFNKAKQN

-370 MTMFQKIA
+370 MTMLQKIA
-378 GSSTAAIADAL
+378 SSSTAAIHSAL
-389 ATRLYRLQNGLEEST
+389 STRLYRLQNGLDESVE
-404 DEYDPEY
+404 DYDPEY
-411 DNSDFEDFQPSDF
+411 DTSDFDDFQPSDY
-424 SVASSYDD
+424 SVAYTNDS
-432 RSEEE
+432 RTEEE
-437 VLAELVE
+437 VLQELEE
-444 EARSCLDKETDAKAE
+444 EARVCMEQEQDAKTE
-459 ALIKT
+459 ALIRT
-464 IGQLRMEEGNPQLKI
+464 IAQQRMEQGEPLMKV

-487 TQQYLQKML
+487 TQQYLEKQL
-496 TSKGFISETIN
+496 TAKGLSCATIN
-507 GSMELEQRQKAL
+507 GSMELEARQNAL
-519 NNFKEHADV
+519 RYFKDQADV

-539 NMQFCHIIFNYDLPW
+539 NMQFCHVIVNYDLPW

-572 HSVSAF
+572 HIVKAF

-590 YGIIVEKLNII
+590 YGIIVEKLDTI
-601 LDQLGIDKTSDVLDS
+601 LNELGIDKTSDVLDS
-616 TIEQSKIN
+616 TIEQNKIN

-632 DPKRMEFVGDSW
+632 DPRRTEFVGDSW
-644 LFEIKKKLND
+644 LFEIKKKLNE

-660 LLPSITKEEI
+660 ILPSISKEEI
-670 DNKQAAEVKYSPL
+670 DNKLAAEVKYSPI

-692 IYAQSRNGIVQKS
+692 IYAVSRGGKVDKS
-705 LMGVSTYKYDDMT
+705 LIGVSTYQYDG
-718 IHAVFDAERALENP
+718 IKINAVFDAEHALENP
-732 QAEQI
+732 SAEQI

-744 TKMLERIESETQQTM
+744 CRMLDRIDSESQQIM
-759 PVVRSA
+759 PVIRATGSKA
-765 SGKETPGIFSLW
+765 TPGVFSLW
-777 KVSAKNPTE
+777 RVSAKNPTE
-786 SKTTFVG
+786 SKVTYVA
-793 LFVADNGRQYTAYAN
+793 LFTSDNGKNYAAYAN
-808 QIWNKLVETADAFSY
+808 QIWNKLVESADAYSY
-823 VSEIDLPEGNEDM
+823 VGEVELPPESESDM
-836 EFLYEV
+836 QLLYEV

-848 EILDTVQKKSNARL
+848 EILQTVQKKSDARL
-862 KALSYQRERAE
+862 KALDFQRQRAE
-873 RIGIVNIRNSRI
+873 RIGILNIRKGRI
-885 RKIEQEQRQW
+885 RKIDEERQQW
-895 LDAMRKN
+895 LDNMRRH

>member
-1 MTSMRY
+1 MRY
-7 RGKDIEI
+7 RGKDIEL
-14 IGEKLVFGRRTAWV
+14 IGEKIVFGKRTVWI
-28 RMVEDNSFQQVLWD
+28 RLVEDNSFQQVLWD
-42 DIDFEDGRHQDMSH
+42 DIVFDEDHHQDISH

-74 LLAPYESSLLP
+74 ILAPYESSLIP
-85 LPHQLLILEK
+85 LPHQILILEK
-95 LMKVPQTR
+95 LMKAPQTR

-115 IEAGLVLKELK
+115 IEAGLALKELK

-146 QSEMRQHFKE
+146 QSEMQQHFKE
-156 QFQIYDSQL
+156 QFHIYDSQL
-165 ISSLAS
+165 INSMAS
-171 MFSQIEAEEELNFWQ
+171 MFSQIEAEEELNFWR

-212 DTYNKYRIEAVV
+212 DSYNKYRIEAVV

-229 LVIIDEAHKMGGSKA
+229 LVIIDEAHKMGGSSA

-287 AFAGEGMPTIKEI
+287 AFMGEDMPSVKEI

-306 SEKRHAV
+306 SEKRFAV
-313 DYNGE
+313 DYNGQ

-324 KTIKLAVPLDAER
+324 KTIKLLIPLEPER
-337 HHLQQLLYEHLTN
+337 HHLQLQLYEHLTE
-350 YVRTSFNKAKLN
+350 YVRTSFNKAKQN

-370 MTMFQKIA
+370 MTMLQKIA
-378 GSSTAAIADAL
+378 SSSTAAIHSAL
-389 ATRLYRLQNGLEEST
+389 STRLYRLQNGLDESVE
-404 DEYDPEY
+404 DYDLEYDT
-411 DNSDFEDFQPSDF
+411 SDFDDFQPSDY
-424 SVASSYDD
+424 SVAYTNDS

-437 VLAELVE
+437 VLQELVE
-444 EARSCLDKETDAKAE
+444 EARVCMEQEQDAKTDA
-459 ALIKT
+459 LIRT
-464 IGQLRMEEGNPQLKI
+464 IAQQRMEQGEPLMKV

-487 TQQYLQKML
+487 TQQYLEKQL
-496 TSKGFISETIN
+496 TAKGLSCATIN
-507 GSMELEQRQKAL
+507 GSMELEARQNAL
-519 NNFKEHADV
+519 RYFKDQADV

-539 NMQFCHIIFNYDLPW
+539 NMQFCHVIVNYDLPW

-572 HSVSAF
+572 HIVKAF

-590 YGIIVEKLNII
+590 YGIIVEKLDTI
-601 LDQLGIDKTSDVLDS
+601 LNELGIDKTSDVLDS
-616 TIEQSKIN
+616 TIEQNKIN

-632 DPKRMEFVGDSW
+632 DPRRTEFVGDSW
-644 LFEIKKKLND
+644 LFEIKKKLSE

-660 LLPSITKEEI
+660 ILPSISKEEI
-670 DNKQAAEVKYSPL
+670 DNKLAAEVKYSPL

-692 IYAQSRNGIVQKS
+692 IYAVSRDGKVEKS
-705 LMGVSTYKYDDMT
+705 LTGVSTYQYDGMK
-718 IHAVFDAERALENP
+718 INAVFDAEHALENP
-732 QAEQI
+732 SAEQI

-744 TKMLERIESETQQTM
+744 CRMLDHIDSESQQTM
-759 PVVRSA
+759 PAIRATGSKA
-765 SGKETPGIFSLW
+765 TPGVFSLW
-777 KVSAKNPTE
+777 RVSAKNPTE
-786 SKTTFVG
+786 SKVMYVA
-793 LFVADNGRQYTAYAN
+793 LFTSDSGKNYAAYAN
-808 QIWNKLVETADAFSY
+808 QIWNKLVESADAYSY
-823 VSEIDLPEGNEDM
+823 VGEVELPPESESDM
-836 EFLYEV
+836 QLLYEV

-848 EILDTVQKKSNARL
+848 EILQTVQKKSDARL
-862 KALSYQRERAE
+862 KALDFQRQRAE
-873 RIGIVNIRNSRI
+873 RIGILNIRKGRI
-885 RKIEQEQRQW
+885 RKIDEERQQW
-895 LDAMRKN
+895 LDNMRRH

>member
-1 MTSMRY
+1 MRY

-14 IGEKLVFGRRTAWV
+14 IGEKLVFGKRTAWV
-28 RMVEDNSFQQVLWD
+28 RLVEDNSFQQVLWD
-42 DIDFEDGRHQDMSH
+42 DIDFEEDRRQDLSH
-56 IRYIALATRIKE
+56 IRYVAIATRIKE

-74 LLAPYESSLLP
+74 LLAPYESSLIP

-95 LMKVPQTR
+95 LMKAPQTR

-115 IEAGLVLKELK
+115 IEAGLALKELK

-165 ISSLAS
+165 ITSLS
-171 MFSQIEAEEELNFWQ
+171 NMFSQIDAEEELNFWR

-229 LVIIDEAHKMGGSKA
+229 LVIIDEAHKMGGSTA
-244 QVSRYQLAETLSNA
+244 QVGRYQLAETLSNA
-258 VPRILLLSATPH
+258 VPRMLLLSATPH

-287 AFAGEGMPTIKEI
+287 AFAGEGMPSIKEI
-300 EPFVMR
+300 EPYVMR
-306 SEKRHAV
+306 SEKRYAV

-324 KTIKLAVPLDAER
+324 QTIKLSVPLDEEKHR
-337 HHLQQLLYEHLTN
+337 LQRLLYEHLTS
-350 YVRTSFNKAKLN
+350 YVRTSFNKAKQN

-378 GSSTAAIADAL
+378 GSSTAAIAQAL
-389 ATRLYRLQNGLEEST
+389 DTRLYRLQNGLEESVE
-404 DEYDPEY
+404 DYNPEF
-411 DNSDFEDFQPSDF
+411 DSTDFEDFQPSSF
-424 SVASSYDD
+424 SVENTYDD
-432 RSEEE
+432 RTEEE
-437 VLAELVE
+437 VLEELVE
-444 EARSCLDKETDAKAE
+444 EAKTCLSQETDAKAE

-464 IGQLRMEEGNPQLKI
+464 VNQLRMEQGDPHLKV

-487 TQQYLQKML
+487 TQLYLERL
-496 TSKGFISETIN
+496 LSAKGLMCETIN
-507 GSMELEQRQKAL
+507 GSMALEERQRAL
-519 NNFKEHADV
+519 SLFKENADV

-572 HSVSAF
+572 HTVQAY
-578 NMLTSNSIDAKV
+578 NMLTTNSIDAKV

-624 RIYLQSLL
+624 RVYLQSLL
-632 DPKRMEFVGDSW
+632 DPHRSEFIGESW

-660 LLPSITKEEI
+660 ILPSISKEEI

-683 PVWLEQLMD
+683 PIWLEQLLD
-692 IYAQSRNGIVQKS
+692 IYAQSRGGTVQK
-705 LMGVSTYKYDDMT
+705 LLTGASTYHFDGMKLN
-718 IHAVFDAERALENP
+718 AVFNAENALDNP

-744 TKMLERIESETQQTM
+744 RRMLERIESETQQEM
-759 PVVRSA
+759 PVIKSV
-765 SGKETPGIFSLW
+765 SGKETPGVFSLW
-777 KVSAKNPTE
+777 KVSAKNPSE
-786 SKTTFVG
+786 SKTTFVA
-793 LFVADNGRQYTAYAN
+793 LFAADNEKQYPAYAN
-808 QIWNKLVETADAFSY
+808 QIWNKLVESADVFSY
-823 VSEIDLPEGNEDM
+823 VGTTQLVEDAETDM
-836 EFLYEV
+836 TFLYEV
-842 FHRMEV
+842 FHRIETD
-848 EILDTVQKKSNARL
+848 ILKTVKSKANARL
-862 KALSYQRERAE
+862 NALNYQRQRAE

-885 RKIEQEQRQW
+885 KKIETEQQQC
-895 LDAMRKN
+895 LDNMRRN

>member
-1 MTSMRY
+1 MRY

-14 IGEKLVFGRRTAWV
+14 IGEKLVFGKRTAWV
-28 RMVEDNSFQQVLWD
+28 RLVEDNTFQQVLWD
-42 DIDFEDGRHQDMSH
+42 DIDFEEDRHQDLSH
-56 IRYIALATRIKE
+56 VRYVALATRIKE

-74 LLAPYESSLLP
+74 LLAPYESSLIP

-95 LMKVPQTR
+95 LMKAPQTR

-115 IEAGLVLKELK
+115 IEAGLALKELK

-156 QFQIYDSQL
+156 SFQIYDSQL
-165 ISSLAS
+165 ISSLS
-171 MFSQIEAEEELNFWQ
+171 NMFSQIEAEEELNFWR

-229 LVIIDEAHKMGGSKA
+229 LVIIDEAHKMGGSTA
-244 QVSRYQLAETLSNA
+244 QVGRYQLAETLSNA
-258 VPRILLLSATPH
+258 VPRMLLLSATPH

-287 AFAGEGMPTIKEI
+287 AFTGEGMPSIKEI
-300 EPFVMR
+300 EPYVIR
-306 SEKRHAV
+306 SEKRYAV

-324 KTIKLAVPLDAER
+324 KTIKLSVPLDEER
-337 HHLQQLLYEHLTN
+337 HHLQRLLYEHLTS
-350 YVRTSFNKAKLN
+350 YVRTSFNKAKQN

-378 GSSTAAIADAL
+378 GSSTAAIAQAL
-389 ATRLYRLQNGLEEST
+389 DTRLYRLQNGLEESVE
-404 DEYDPEY
+404 DYNPEF
-411 DNSDFEDFQPSDF
+411 DSTDFEDFQPTSF
-424 SVASSYDD
+424 SVEHTYDD
-432 RSEEE
+432 RTEEE

-444 EARSCLDKETDAKAE
+444 EAKSCLNKETDAKAE
-459 ALIKT
+459 ALVKT
-464 IGQLRMEEGNPQLKI
+464 ISKLRMEQGDPQMKV

-487 TQQYLQKML
+487 TQDYLKKML
-496 TSKGFISETIN
+496 TAKGLICETIN
-507 GSMELEQRQKAL
+507 GSMELEERQLAL
-519 NNFKEHADV
+519 RQFKEQADV

-539 NMQFCHIIFNYDLPW
+539 NMQFCHVIFNYDLPW

-572 HSVSAF
+572 HTVQAY
-578 NMLTSNSIDAKV
+578 NMLTTNSIDAKV

-601 LDQLGIDKTSDVLDS
+601 LSQLGIDKTSDVLDS

-624 RIYLQSLL
+624 RVYLQSLL
-632 DPKRMEFVGDSW
+632 DPHRSEFIGDSW

-660 LLPSITKEEI
+660 ILPTVSKEEI

-683 PVWLEQLMD
+683 PIWLEQLMD
-692 IYAQSRNGIVQKS
+692 IYALSRGGTVQKS
-705 LMGVSTYKYDDMT
+705 LTGISSYRFDGMKID
-718 IHAVFDAERALENP
+718 AVFNAENALDNP

-744 TKMLERIESETQQTM
+744 SRMLERVESETQQEM
-759 PVVRSA
+759 PVIKST
-765 SGKETPGIFSLW
+765 SGKETPGVFSLW
-777 KVSAKNPTE
+777 KVSAKNPAE
-786 SKTTFVG
+786 SKTSFVA
-793 LFVADNGRQYTAYAN
+793 LFVADNGKQYTAYAN
-808 QIWNKLVETADAFSY
+808 QIWNKLVESADAFTFIGNAP
-823 VSEIDLPEGNEDM
+823 VTEETESEM
-836 EFLYEV
+836 TFLYEV
-842 FHRMEV
+842 FHRMEMD
-848 EILDTVQKKSNARL
+848 ILETVKAKANARMNAL
-862 KALSYQRERAE
+862 KYQRQRAE

-885 RKIEQEQRQW
+885 KKIETEQQQW
-895 LDAMRKN
+895 LDSIRRS

>member
-1 MTSMRY
+1 M
-7 RGKDIEI
+7 
-14 IGEKLVFGRRTAWV
+14 VFGKRTAWI
-28 RMVEDNSFQQVLWD
+28 RLVEDNSFQQVLWD
-42 DIDFEDGRHQDMSH
+42 DIVFDDEHYQDISH
-56 IRYIALATRIKE
+56 IRYIALAARIKE

-74 LLAPYESSLLP
+74 ILAPYESSLIP
-85 LPHQLLILEK
+85 LPHQILILEK
-95 LMKVPQTR
+95 LMKAPQIR

-115 IEAGLVLKELK
+115 IEAGLALKELK

-146 QSEMRQHFKE
+146 QSEMQQHFKE
-156 QFQIYDSQL
+156 RFHIYDSQL
-165 ISSLAS
+165 INSMTS
-171 MFSQIEAEEELNFWQ
+171 MFSQIEAEEELNFWR

-229 LVIIDEAHKMGGSKA
+229 LVIIDEAHKMGGSTA

-287 AFAGEGMPTIKEI
+287 AFMGDDMPSVKEI

-306 SEKRHAV
+306 TEKRFAV
-313 DYNGE
+313 DYNGQ

-324 KTIKLAVPLDAER
+324 KTIKLLIPLEPER
-337 HHLQQLLYEHLTN
+337 HHLQLQLYAHLTE
-350 YVRTSFNKAKLN
+350 YVRTSFNKAKQN

-370 MTMFQKIA
+370 MTMLQKIA
-378 GSSTAAIADAL
+378 SSSTAAIHSAL
-389 ATRLYRLQNGLEEST
+389 STRLCRLQNGLEDSVE
-404 DEYDPEY
+404 DYDPEY
-411 DNSDFEDFQPSDF
+411 DTSDFDGFQPADY
-424 SVASSYDD
+424 SVAYTSDS
-432 RSEEE
+432 RTEEE
-437 VLAELVE
+437 VLLDLVE
-444 EARSCLDKETDAKAE
+444 EASVCMEREQDAKVE
-459 ALIKT
+459 ALIRT
-464 IGQLRMEEGNPQLKI
+464 IAQQRMEQGDPRMKV

-487 TQQYLQKML
+487 TQQYLEKQL
-496 TSKGFISETIN
+496 SAKGLVCATIN
-507 GSMELEQRQKAL
+507 GSMGLETRQNAL
-519 NNFKEHADV
+519 RQFKDQADV

-539 NMQFCHIIFNYDLPW
+539 NMQFCHVIVNYDLPW

-572 HSVSAF
+572 YTVKAF

-590 YGIIVEKLNII
+590 YGIIVEKLDTI
-601 LDQLGIDKTSDVLDS
+601 LNELGIDKTSDVLDS
-616 TIEQSKIN
+616 TIEQDKIN

-632 DPKRMEFVGDSW
+632 DPRRTEFVGDSW
-644 LFEIKKKLND
+644 LFEIRKKLSE

-660 LLPSITKEEI
+660 ILPSISKEEI
-670 DNKQAAEVKYSPL
+670 DNKLAADVKYSPL

-692 IYAQSRNGIVQKS
+692 IFAVSRGGKVEKS
-705 LMGVSTYKYDDMT
+705 LMGVSTYQYDGMN
-718 IHAVFDAERALENP
+718 INAVFEAEHALENP
-732 QAEQI
+732 SAEQI

-744 TKMLERIESETQQTM
+744 CRLLDRIESESQQTM
-759 PVVRSA
+759 PVIRPTV
-765 SGKETPGIFSLW
+765 GKATPGVFSLW
-777 KVSAKNPTE
+777 RVSAKNPAE
-786 SKTTFVG
+786 SKVTYVA
-793 LFVADNGRQYTAYAN
+793 LFTADNGKNYAAYAN
-808 QIWNKLVETADAFSY
+808 QIWNKLVESNDAYAY
-823 VSEIDLPEGNEDM
+823 VGETELPAESESDTPL
-836 EFLYEV
+836 LYEV
-842 FHRMEV
+842 FHRMEM
-848 EILDTVQKKSNARL
+848 EILQTLQKKSDARL
-862 KALSYQRERAE
+862 KALDFQRQRAE
-873 RIGIVNIRNSRI
+873 RIGIMNIRMGRI
-885 RKIEQEQRQW
+885 RKIDEERQEY
-895 LDAMRKN
+895 LDNMRRT

>member
-1 MTSMRY
+1 MRY

-14 IGEKLVFGRRTAWV
+14 IGEKLVFGKRTAWV
-28 RMVEDNSFQQVLWD
+28 RLVEDNSFQQVLWD
-42 DIDFEDGRHQDMSH
+42 DIDFEEDRHQDLSH
-56 IRYIALATRIKE
+56 VRYVALATRIKE

-74 LLAPYESSLLP
+74 LLAPYESSLIP

-95 LMKVPQTR
+95 LMKAPQTR

-110 GMGKT
+110 GLGKT
-115 IEAGLVLKELK
+115 IEAGLALKELK

-156 QFQIYDSQL
+156 SFQIYDSQL
-165 ISSLAS
+165 ISSLS
-171 MFSQIEAEEELNFWQ
+171 NMFSQIEAEEELNFWR

-229 LVIIDEAHKMGGSKA
+229 LVIIDEAHKMGGSTA
-244 QVSRYQLAETLSNA
+244 QVGRYQLAETLSNA
-258 VPRILLLSATPH
+258 VPRMLLLSATPH

-287 AFAGEGMPTIKEI
+287 AFTGEGMPSIKEI
-300 EPFVMR
+300 EPYVMR
-306 SEKRHAV
+306 SEKRYAV

-324 KTIKLAVPLDAER
+324 QTIKLSVPLDEER
-337 HHLQQLLYEHLTN
+337 HHLQRLLYEHLTS
-350 YVRTSFNKAKLN
+350 YVRTSFNKAKQN

-378 GSSTAAIADAL
+378 GSSTAAIAQAL
-389 ATRLYRLQNGLEEST
+389 DTRLYRLQNGLEESVE
-404 DEYDPEY
+404 DYNPEF
-411 DNSDFEDFQPSDF
+411 DSTDFEDFQPTSF
-424 SVASSYDD
+424 SVEHTYDD
-432 RSEEE
+432 RTEEE

-444 EARSCLDKETDAKAE
+444 EAKSCLNKETDAKAE
-459 ALIKT
+459 ALVKT
-464 IGQLRMEEGNPQLKI
+464 ISKLRMEQGDSQMKV

-487 TQQYLQKML
+487 TQDYLKKML
-496 TSKGFISETIN
+496 TAKGLICETIN
-507 GSMELEQRQKAL
+507 GSMELEERQLAL
-519 NNFKEHADV
+519 RQFKEHADV

-539 NMQFCHIIFNYDLPW
+539 NMQFCHVIFNYDLPW

-572 HSVSAF
+572 HTVQAY
-578 NMLTSNSIDAKV
+578 NMLTTNSIDAKV

-601 LDQLGIDKTSDVLDS
+601 LSQLGIDKTSDVLDS

-624 RIYLQSLL
+624 RVYLQSLL
-632 DPKRMEFVGDSW
+632 DPHRSEFIGDSW

-660 LLPSITKEEI
+660 ILPTVSKEEI

-683 PVWLEQLMD
+683 PIWLEQLMD
-692 IYAQSRNGIVQKS
+692 IYALSRGGTVQKS
-705 LMGVSTYKYDDMT
+705 LTGISSYRFDGMKID
-718 IHAVFDAERALENP
+718 AVFNAENALDNP

-744 TKMLERIESETQQTM
+744 SRMLERVESETQQDM
-759 PVVRSA
+759 PVIKSA
-765 SGKETPGIFSLW
+765 TGKETPGVFSLW
-777 KVSAKNPTE
+777 KVSAKNPAE
-786 SKTTFVG
+786 SKTTFVA
-793 LFVADNGRQYTAYAN
+793 LFVADNGKQYTAYAN
-808 QIWNKLVETADAFSY
+808 QVWNKLVELADAFTFIGNAP
-823 VSEIDLPEGNEDM
+823 VTEENESEM
-836 EFLYEV
+836 TFLYEV
-842 FHRMEV
+842 YHRMEMD
-848 EILDTVQKKSNARL
+848 ILETVKTKANARMN
-862 KALSYQRERAE
+862 ALNYQRQRAE

-885 RKIEQEQRQW
+885 KKIETEQQQW
-895 LDAMRKN
+895 LDSIRRS